1 MEVVDNDDEI
11 FYMVLEN
18 KMYNVMKLDDLVL
31 LVLCRVLSDGRDY
44 FIIVYWL
51 VILIMLFL
59 YL

>member
-18 KMYNVMKLDDLVL
+18 KMYNVMKLDDVVL